1 MWKDLPEN
9 EKEEYKRMI
18 LAFASLTELFSQK
31 NEENDE
37 IPAPIINSK
46 YQETIFQKAF
56 HASAE
61 DIGNTSYDVAIN
73 GKNIGNRL
81 KKYLIGIKTFG
92 IGSGD
97 QKVAQFKANLNE
109 WSSIINQMQKNAK
122 NEDGTLKKKS
132 EIDLVNN
139 DLYKELAVK
148 ISILRNERICSSR
161 ANLQG
166 FKVKDED
173 EVESVY
179 HVLMPSSKGQT
190 PEIYVGELNE
200 TKLYRS
206 KVPFVLEE
214 WLNDT
219 NSFTNKISALLF
231 RNKEEVEA
239 LIKANKEKYEDKL
252 QSEEFTPYLLKAYNL
267 KNSKSN
273 IMNRL
278 NELICKY
285 EQKTR
290 TITAYF
296 LGMLLNKVSTNKNKT
311 RIFRESVSEKT
322 VCNFLELAFYAYS
335 YFPNFANTQKL
346 LSILSY
352 VRDEYDILAHKEIL
366 QKLINRYAFVFEK
379 GNLNDTINL
388 ILFCC
393 QAKIE
398 IPFHQEEKIVKS
410 LREKDD
416 PILWASYLLYA
427 KYSKKY
433 YQEIR
438 NEIGQILQEQIA
450 GIVQK
455 ESIFTYREF
464 WWVLIFNKADCLTSV
479 EQDKIDELI
488 ASIKTSTERSAGAIL
503 GRLFKEYLM
512 NSSIQ
517 FFEWDMKKRDFLRN
531 FTFMTKER
539 SIFKNY
545 QQNLNSLEWGSF

>member
-1 MWKDLPEN
+1 M
-9 EKEEYKRMI
+9 
-18 LAFASLTELFSQK
+18 
-31 NEENDE
+31 
-37 IPAPIINSK
+37 
-46 YQETIFQKAF
+46 
-56 HASAE
+56 
-61 DIGNTSYDVAIN
+61 
-73 GKNIGNRL
+73 
-81 KKYLIGIKTFG
+81 
-92 IGSGD
+92 
-97 QKVAQFKANLNE
+97 
-109 WSSIINQMQKNAK
+109 
-122 NEDGTLKKKS
+122 
-132 EIDLVNN
+132 
-139 DLYKELAVK
+139 
-148 ISILRNERICSSR
+148 
-161 ANLQG
+161 
-166 FKVKDED
+166 
-173 EVESVY
+173 
-179 HVLMPSSKGQT
+179 
-190 PEIYVGELNE
+190 
-200 TKLYRS
+200 
-206 KVPFVLEE
+206 
-214 WLNDT
+214 
-219 NSFTNKISALLF
+219 
-231 RNKEEVEA
+231 
-239 LIKANKEKYEDKL
+239 
-252 QSEEFTPYLLKAYNL
+252 
-267 KNSKSN
+267 
-273 IMNRL
+273 
-278 NELICKY
+278 
-285 EQKTR
+285 
-290 TITAYF
+290 
-296 LGMLLNKVSTNKNKT
+296 
-311 RIFRESVSEKT
+311 
-322 VCNFLELAFYAYS
+322 
-335 YFPNFANTQKL
+335 
-346 LSILSY
+346 
-352 VRDEYDILAHKEIL
+352 
-366 QKLINRYAFVFEK
+366 
-379 GNLNDTINL
+379 